1 VSSKVMYRS
10 TIQPVDRIFDCTVMR
25 YECGMAPKMSA
36 FASHQRAAEAF
47 NLRASRYSW
56 REVADRLGYR
66 SIGAAQSAV
75 SRHVARV
82 RRESTETTVESHK
95 AAIETRTRALSQRF
109 VTAFTA
115 GDDDTLVT
123 LNREIARNEAE
134 LAKLGGMYVPE
145 RSEVTVTVDQTPAA
159 IVERMR
165 TELLA
170 IAAQRQ
176 PQDALSGNVIEGE
189 IVQ

>member
-1 VSSKVMYRS
+1 
-10 TIQPVDRIFDCTVMR
+10 MR

-36 FASHQRAAEAF
+36 FASQQRAAEAF

-56 REVADRLGYR
+56 REVAERLGYR

-109 VTAFTA
+109 VMAFKA
-115 GDDDTLVT
+115 GDDDTMVT
-123 LNREIARNEAE
+123 LNREIARNEGE
-134 LAKLGGMYVPE
+134 LAKLGGMYMPE
-145 RSEVTVTVDQTPAA
+145 RSEMTVTVDQTPAA
-159 IVERMR
+159 IIDRMEA
-165 TELLA
+165 ELLA
-170 IAAQRQ
+170 LAAQRQ
-176 PQDALSGNVIEGE
+176 PQQALQGNIIDAEVLP
-189 IVQ
+189 